1 MANELEKLLK
11 VVANRRRLFI
21 LNYLSHT
28 KEDNVRNIA
37 QKLKLSFKATS
48 RHLGQLFRADL
59 LLKEQRVL
67 KVFYRVND
75 TNRDKIKTILR
86 LK

>member
-21 LNYLSHT
+21 LNYLLHT
-28 KEDNVRNIA
+28 KEENVKTIA
-37 QKLKLSFKATS
+37 QKLGLSIKATS

-67 KVFYRVND
+67 KVYYRLND
-75 TNRDKIKTILR
+75 ANRIKIKTILR
-86 LK
+86 LR